1 MSKYTTFSLFFK
13 ANLLLTTS
21 LYLIFLSFNKS
32 YTAGSFILSF
42 MGTVSTAV
50 TLMLIFYIIFFFLRY
65 ANRLGLYIFGFLFVL
80 LNLSLMV
87 DFFIHRL
94 YNFHINAMVINIMTS
109 PAAADSIQLGLA
121 PYLAVAGLIAFFVS
135 FEVFLIRFLNALRD
149 EKKSDSNKKLNKL
162 IILPLFFIILIE
174 KVSFGLAT
182 AYSKNEIVSKFAV
195 IPLYQPLTFNRLAY
209 RFFGLET
216 KEEMSTVI
224 DGNQDINYPLE
235 PLTYAED
242 AKKTNI
248 FIFGSDAVRRSVIDE
263 KTTPNIA
270 AFAKESFLYDNHV
283 SGGNSTR
290 FGIFSMMYGINATY
304 WFKFLSA
311 AKGSILFEALDT
323 LGYQTNISSSTST
336 QWPEFRKTCYVDVG
350 PCIKDDFEGS
360 PSEKDAQNSEYFKQ
374 WIDKQ
379 DLSKPIFSFSFWD
392 APHGRHYPE
401 EHRVFTPDAGGT
413 TNYLAL
419 NEKTAKV
426 ELFNQYKNSIHFNDA
441 LFGEMMRTL
450 KDKGLYEDSIVIF
463 TSDHGEEFY
472 EHGYFGHNSAFSRPQ
487 IQSALIIKFPHQ
499 EPKVIS
505 ALTSHVDL
513 VPTLLS
519 YIGIKTPVASY
530 SNGQDLLS
538 KEYKRDHAFVA
549 NWNYNAIYTDE
560 KTMVFSN
567 LPNQVFSNEVRDSNT
582 YIKMDSGKDE
592 VDPVLILKILDE
604 NRRFLQ

>member
-1 MSKYTTFSLFFK
+1 M
-13 ANLLLTTS
+13 
-21 LYLIFLSFNKS
+21 IFLSFNKS
-32 YTAGSFILSF
+32 YTASSFILSF

-50 TLMLIFYIIFFFLRY
+50 TLVLIMYIVFFFLRY
-65 ANRLGLYIFGFLFVL
+65 INKMGLYILGFIFVL
-80 LNLSLMV
+80 LNFSLMV

-94 YNFHINAMVINIMTS
+94 YNFHINAMVINIITS
-109 PAAADSIQLGLA
+109 PAAADSIQLGMA
-121 PYLAVAGLIAFFVS
+121 PYFGVAAIIVFLMA
-135 FEVFLIRFLNALRD
+135 FEVFMIRFLSNLS
-149 EKKSDSNKKLNKL
+149 EETTWGSNKRLNKL
-162 IILPLFFIILIE
+162 IILPLFFVILIE

-182 AYSKNEIVSKFAV
+182 AYSKNEIVSKFSV

-209 RFFGLET
+209 KYFGLET
-216 KEEMSTVI
+216 REEVNTVI
-224 DGNQDINYPLE
+224 EGNQDIKYPLE
-235 PLTYAED
+235 PLTYVSD

-248 FIFGSDAVRRSVIDE
+248 FIFGSDGVRGSVIDE

-270 AFAKESFLYDNHV
+270 AFSKESFLYDNHV

-290 FGIFSMMYGINATY
+290 FGIFSLMYGVNASY

-311 AKGSILFEALDT
+311 AKGSILFDALDT

-360 PSEKDAQNSEYFKQ
+360 PSEKDAQNSEYFKK

-401 EHRVFTPDAGGT
+401 EHRIFLPDAGGS
-413 TNYLAL
+413 TNYLSL
-419 NEKTAKV
+419 DEETAKV
-426 ELFNQYKNSIHFNDA
+426 ELFNQYKNAIHFNDA
-441 LFGEMMRTL
+441 LFGEMMQTL
-450 KDKGLYEDSIVIF
+450 KDKGLYEDSIIIF

-513 VPTLLS
+513 VPTLLN
-519 YIGIKTPVASY
+519 YIGVKTPVSSY

-538 KEYKRDHAFVA
+538 QQYKRDYAFVS
-549 NWNYNAIYTDE
+549 NWNYNAVYTDK

-567 LPNQVFSNEVRDSNT
+567 LPNKVFNNEVRDSKT
-582 YIKMDSGKDE
+582 YIKLNSDKNE